1 MQKFD
6 VIIIGG
12 GIVGCLTAR
21 TLSRFDLNVLLIE
34 KETDI
39 GMGASSANSA
49 IVHSGHDP
57 VPGTLKAEMN
67 RLGNPMWDQLSEELG
82 IPFKRTGAYIVA
94 IGDEECGCLESLL
107 ERGRENNVPC
117 EIINRDEMLEREPL
131 LNQDVS
137 GALFTPTA
145 GMVDPF
151 AACLASI
158 ENAIENGVTVLT
170 ETEFTGFLMEN
181 LTITGIK
188 TNKGDFSCRW
198 VINAAGAYS
207 DEVMHKAGVHH
218 EFKINPRKGE
228 YYILDKS
235 EVHLKNI
242 LFPVPSGVSKGILV
256 LGSTH
261 GNVLVGPNSL
271 TETDRENKSVTAA
284 GLSEIWQ
291 GAQKLVPLISPRS
304 IIAVFAGLR
313 ASGNARTLTPGVDYD
328 HDFLIEVSNE
338 VKGLI
343 NLAGIESP
351 GLTAAPAIAE
361 RVPQF
366 LLESGENLIE
376 KKDWNP
382 IRKPRPRFN
391 HLSREEQ
398 KNLIATDP
406 RYGRIVCRCEM
417 ITEGEIVAEIHAP
430 LPARTY
436 DAVKRRT
443 WLGTGRCLGSFDM
456 PRVTEIMAN
465 ELKIPLTEITKKG
478 PGSEFLLRR
487 TKEVEN

>member
-1 MQKFD
+1 
-6 VIIIGG
+6 
-12 GIVGCLTAR
+12 
-21 TLSRFDLNVLLIE
+21 
-34 KETDI
+34 
-39 GMGASSANSA
+39 
-49 IVHSGHDP
+49 
-57 VPGTLKAEMN
+57 
-67 RLGNPMWDQLSEELG
+67 
-82 IPFKRTGAYIVA
+82 
-94 IGDEECGCLESLL
+94 
-107 ERGRENNVPC
+107 
-117 EIINRDEMLEREPL
+117 
-131 LNQDVS
+131 
-137 GALFTPTA
+137 
-145 GMVDPF
+145 MVDPF

-170 ETEFTGFLMEN
+170 GTEFTGFIMDN
-181 LTITGIK
+181 QTITGIR

-198 VINAAGAYS
+198 VVNAAGAYS

-235 EVHLKNI
+235 EIHLENI
-242 LFPVPSGVSKGILV
+242 LFPVPIGVSKGILV

-271 TETDRENKSVTAA
+271 TEADRENKSVTAA

-291 GAQKLVPLISPRS
+291 GAQKLVPSITPRS

-313 ASGNARTLTPGVDYD
+313 ASGNARTLTPGVNYE
-328 HDFLIEVSNE
+328 HDFLIEANKDVN
-338 VKGLI
+338 GLI

-361 RVPQF
+361 RVVQ
-366 LLESGENLIE
+366 LLRESGENLIE
-376 KKDWNP
+376 KEEWNP

-391 HLSREEQ
+391 HLPREEQ
-398 KNLIATDP
+398 KNLISTDP

-436 DAVKRRT
+436 DAIKRRT

-465 ELKIPLTEITKKG
+465 ELNIPLTEITKKG
-478 PGSEFLLRR
+478 PGSEFLLRA
-487 TKEVEN
+487 TKELEISDEL